1 MTITKD
7 TVIGDIL
14 KIAPQAAPLFMG
26 IGMHCLGCPAS
37 GRDCGGG
44 LHGPRRGCQRAAVQG
59 QRADRQIRPQP
70 PSQLGGGY
78 FCLYSGGLLC

>member
-14 KIAPQAAPLFMG
+14 RIAPQSAPLFMG

-37 GRDCGGG
+37 QGETVEEACAV
-44 LHGPRRGCQRAAVQG
+44 HGV
-59 QRADRQIRPQP
+59 DVNE
-70 PSQLGGGY
+70 
-78 FCLYSGGLLC
+78 LLSKVNEMIGK